1 MQENIKQPQAV
12 IIGGGPAGVSAALYL
27 ARAGIAATIIEN
39 GPGALARAHKID
51 NYYGISASG
60 SRLYANGL
68 EQARSQGV
76 QIINDEVIG
85 VEYLDSFTLSLKS
98 TKEALTTRVLILAT
112 GTKNVSLN
120 LPGLLQLEGKGISY
134 CAVCDGFFFRKK
146 KVAVL
151 GSGAYALHEAEYMR
165 HLASSVT
172 ILTNGQDD
180 AAAQAAGFATITSKL
195 TALQGEQRLS
205 AISFAD
211 GSVLE
216 VDGLFIA
223 MGTADSTD
231 IARKLGAQINGRF
244 IRIDSDG
251 ATNIPGLF
259 AAGDCTGG
267 LLQIA
272 KAVHEGARAGL
283 TALNFIRQ
291 AQAKSPQ
298 SNN

>member
-1 MQENIKQPQAV
+1 MKEITTQPQAI

-27 ARAGIAATIIEN
+27 ARAGIATAIIEN

-60 SRLYANGL
+60 EKLYAQGL
-68 EQARSQGV
+68 AQAAAQGV
-76 QIINDEVIG
+76 CLIHDEVIS
-85 VEYLDSFTLSLKS
+85 VEYTGSFTLSLKAAPTTLS
-98 TKEALTTRVLILAT
+98 SQALVLAT
-112 GTKNVSLN
+112 GTKNISLN
-120 LPGLLQLEGKGISY
+120 LPGLVQLEGKGISY

-151 GSGAYALHEAEYMR
+151 GSGAFALHEAEYLR

-172 ILTNGQDD
+172 LLTNGQD
-180 AAAQAAGFATITSKL
+180 AAAAKKAGFTTL
-195 TALQGEQRLS
+195 TAPLS
-205 AISFAD
+205 AVNGKERLTDISFAD
-211 GSVLE
+211 GTSLE

-231 IARKLGAQINGRF
+231 IARKLGAHIQGRF
-244 IRIDSDG
+244 ISIDSEG
-251 ATNIPGLF
+251 ATNVPGLF

-267 LLQIA
+267 LLQVA

-283 TALNFIRQ
+283 AALKFIRNAHA
-291 AQAKSPQ
+291 AQ
-298 SNN
+298 NNNN